1 MMVVSLLLLLWVLKP
16 IFWVTLCST
25 SLLALAHVLLRDA
38 SQHTLEEKEEKS
50 DGFVMV
56 EE

>member
-1 MMVVSLLLLLWVLKP
+1 MVVSLLLLLWVLKP